1 MWNLDKRAL
10 CLVLDNASSN
20 DACIKELLD
29 STSIKDHLPVDG
41 EIFHQRCGCHI
52 LNLIVQDGLNS
63 LNDEI
68 IVIRKTMKFIR
79 HSQAR
84 MEKFKLACSQAHV
97 SYKRP
102 AWDVPT
108 RWNSTFLML
117 ELALE
122 LKPAICRYSN
132 LDKRYNLNLDDVQWE
147 AVKALVAKLKV
158 FYDATLKL
166 SGTKYPTLNLFFT
179 EFADVYLTIKNMASS
194 PYPFIVQMGAD
205 MLVKFY
211 KQKSAASTSASN
223 KKAAL
228 KDYIKANKNY
238 EPQKSELDDY
248 LGQGLD
254 EAEVDVEFDILAWWK
269 LKAPKYPILSQLT
282 RDILAVPI
290 STVASESA
298 FSIGGRVL
306 SPVRSSLNDESIE
319 ALLCAQDW
327 LRASITENGENFGAL
342 LWTIDEGCVNEE

>member
-97 SYKRP
+97 SYKKP

-132 LDKRYNLNLDDVQWE
+132 LDKR
-147 AVKALVAKLKV
+147 
-158 FYDATLKL
+158 
-166 SGTKYPTLNLFFT
+166 
-179 EFADVYLTIKNMASS
+179 
-194 PYPFIVQMGAD
+194 
-205 MLVKFY
+205 
-211 KQKSAASTSASN
+211 QKSAASTSASN

-254 EAEVDVEFDILAWWK
+254 EAEVDVEFDILTWWK